1 MQDLRTPAYWPARIL
16 LGVGVLV
23 AVAAVAFA
31 VFSAFPPETMGGDP
45 GRIAIGPLALP
56 TSVVVSAVAG
66 ATALVGLVWMLRIF
80 RGERRDP
87 PAWRYRDR

>member
-1 MQDLRTPAYWPARIL
+1 

-23 AVAAVAFA
+23 AVAAVALA
-31 VFSAFPPETMGGDP
+31 VVSAFPPETMGGGTRLIP
-45 GRIAIGPLALP
+45 IGPLALP
-56 TSVVVSAVAG
+56 ESLVVSAVAG
-66 ATALVGLVWMLRIF
+66 ATALVGLAWMLRIF